1 MPERPDEGETLRELI
16 RQRAQFQTTL
26 EKARDLQ
33 AQDLRKYRAG
43 RASERRFEEKV
54 GTYYAR
60 TV

>member
-33 AQDLRKYRAG
+33 AQDLRNYRAG

-54 GTYYAR
+54 GPYYAR